1 MPSVPAAC
9 PVTVRAIPF
18 SAVVTIWLVVDALL
32 RTRTDCPPV
41 TVALTGSTA
50 VTSTGV
56 SFTAGAGV
64 AVAVVVV
71 VVVVVVEEDG
81 GVDPSVML
89 TRSERIYP
97 SVFASTYTS
106 YQV

>member
-1 MPSVPAAC
+1 MPAAC
-9 PVTVRAIPF
+9 PVTVSAVPF
-18 SAVVTIWLVVDALL
+18 SAVVTIWLVVEALL

-41 TVALTGSTA
+41 TVALIGSTA

-56 SFTAGAGV
+56 SFAAGAC
-64 AVAVVVV
+64 VVVV
-71 VVVVVVEEDG
+71 VVFEEDG
-81 GVDPSVML
+81 GVDPSVTL

>member
-1 MPSVPAAC
+1 M
-9 PVTVRAIPF
+9 TVRAIPF

-64 AVAVVVV
+64 AVVVVV
-71 VVVVVVEEDG
+71 VVVVVVAVEEDG
-81 GVDPSVML
+81 GADPSVML

>member
-1 MPSVPAAC
+1 M
-9 PVTVRAIPF
+9 
-18 SAVVTIWLVVDALL
+18 L

-41 TVALTGSTA
+41 TVALRGSTA

-64 AVAVVVV
+64 AVVVVV
-71 VVVVVVEEDG
+71 VVVVVPEEDD

-106 YQV
+106 YQVYPSAPLV